1 MTCGD
6 YAWHEDEAL
15 AAERFA
21 TGTEAELRDDYW
33 DLWRRVNRWRHRHAP
48 TDDRLEA
55 LSDQMDRV
63 CSERFGVDWNIP
75 F

>member
-1 MTCGD
+1 MTCAD
-6 YAWHEDEAL
+6 FSWHEDEAL

-33 DLWRRVNRWRHRHAP
+33 DLWRRVSRWRHRHAP
-48 TDDRLEA
+48 TADRLEA
-55 LSDQMDRV
+55 LADQLERV
-63 CSERFGVDWNIP
+63 GDERFGVDWNRP